1 MIYDVS
7 MTIHPEMTVYKD
19 KPEKKPDFSTL
30 STHDTGSSHEGL
42 ITMSLHTGTHLDYPL
57 HMIKD
62 GEVSG
67 ESIPDGCIGPVKV
80 FEIRGDVIDEA
91 AVKALSIQPDD
102 VVFFKTRNSNR
113 EDFDFEFVYVSASG
127 AEALKAAGIKGVGLD
142 ALGIERAQ
150 ADHPTH
156 KILLSNHIF
165 ILEGLRLKEV
175 PEGTYELYC
184 LPLKIKGVDALPA
197 RVILKSL

>member
-19 KPEKKPDFSTL
+19 KPEKKPVFSTL
-30 STHDTGSSHEGL
+30 STHATGSSHEGL

-80 FEIRGDVIDEA
+80 FEIEGDVIDEA
-91 AVKALSIQPDD
+91 AVKALSIQPND
-102 VVFFKTRNSNR
+102 VVFFKTRNSHR

-127 AEALKAAGIKGVGLD
+127 AEALKAIGIIGVGLD

-165 ILEGLRLKEV
+165 ILEGLRLKDV

-184 LPLKIKGVDALPA
+184 LPLKIRGVDALPA

>member
-7 MTIHPEMTVYKD
+7 MTIHPEMTVYKN
-19 KPEKKPDFSTL
+19 KAEKKPVFTTL
-30 STHDTGSSHEGL
+30 STHATGSSHEGVV
-42 ITMSLHTGTHLDYPL
+42 TMSLHTGTHLDYPL

-62 GEVSG
+62 GEVSS
-67 ESIPDGCIGPVKV
+67 ETLPDGCLGPVKV
-80 FEIRGDVIDEA
+80 FAISSDIIDEE
-91 AVKALSIQPDD
+91 VVQSLKIHPGD
-102 VVFFKTRNSNR
+102 VVFFKTRNSAR
-113 EDFDFEFVYVSASG
+113 DDFDFEFVYVSASG
-127 AEALKAAGIKGVGLD
+127 AEALKKAGVKGVGLD

-156 KILLSNHIF
+156 KILLSENIF
-165 ILEGLRLKEV
+165 ILEGLRLKDIT
-175 PEGTYELYC
+175 EGTYELIC